1 MGGFLNDMS
10 DEAQQEIE
18 LLNQEIAE
26 LQEKIKASEKEVRE
40 LSEREARGEGV
51 FASRL
56 FELKQGKMMLITQIQ
71 HKKVRLNHLLIK

>member
-1 MGGFLNDMS
+1 MGGSLNDMS

-18 LLNQEIAE
+18 WLNQEIAE
-26 LQEKIKASEKEVRE
+26 LQEKIKASEKEVQE

>member
-18 LLNQEIAE
+18 RLNQEIAE

-40 LSEREARGEGV
+40 LSQREARGEGV

-56 FELKQGKMMLITQIQ
+56 FELKQGKMILITEIQ